1 MLYDLLFEIFR
12 TTIFMFNPN
21 YNSTIYN
28 IRNFLKAA
36 TKIQKGYKSLLAG
49 NHYKRTTPFLILS
62 RYNAK

>member
-1 MLYDLLFEIFR
+1 MLYDLLSEIYR
-12 TTIFMFNPN
+12 PTIFMFSTN

-28 IRNFLKAA
+28 IRNFLKAP
-36 TKIQKGYKSLLAG
+36 TKIQKGYKSLLDG